1 MTRVTD
7 AGQETAGDDYRL
19 EDQVGFVLR
28 KVHQRASE
36 VFNRVMAE
44 FEVTPQQF
52 STLVKLD
59 DVGETTQNRLG
70 RLVAMDPATTLGVVN
85 RLRKRGLIRTR
96 PDPAHQRR
104 LLVGLTAEGG
114 RAAKRMRAQAHR
126 VSEAVLAPLSPDQRA
141 RFMQLLGQLE

>member
-1 MTRVTD
+1 VTRVTNTPRE
-7 AGQETAGDDYRL
+7 ASVEAYRL

-28 KVHQRASE
+28 KAHQRASE

-52 STLVKLD
+52 STIIKLD

-70 RLVAMDPATTLGVVN
+70 RLVAMDPATTLGVVS
-85 RLRKRGLIRTR
+85 RLRKRGLVGVR

-104 LLVGLTAEGG
+104 LLVGLTAEG
-114 RAAKRMRAQAHR
+114 RAAAKRMRACAHE
-126 VSEAVLAPLSPDQRA
+126 VSEAVLAPLSPEQRQ
-141 RFMQLLGQLE
+141 RFMHLLGLLE